1 MKQDLD
7 LSLPRRLSIY
17 VREEHPELLLEI
29 SEKIVSRLILRLELN
44 QRDYDGIKAMWTF
57 MTMYCIVTR
66 DLWLFK
72 RIYRN
77 LKLAEVIFND
87 ALKLLNDK
95 ILDDTVLSQYTN
107 FFIENKNLLTKHN
120 LIVSHAVVENWLLIE
135 HYFSAVD
142 GVAVNY
148 IVNL

>member
-1 MKQDLD
+1 MRQDLD

-29 SEKIVSRLILRLELN
+29 SEKIVSRLSLRLELN
-44 QRDYDGIKAMWTF
+44 QRDYDGIKVTWIF
-57 MTMYCIVTR
+57 ITMYCIITR

-87 ALKLLNDK
+87 AIKLLNDK
-95 ILDDTVLSQYTN
+95 ILDDTVLRQYKN
-107 FFIENKNLLTKHN
+107 FFAENKNLLTQHN
-120 LIVSHAVVENWLLIE
+120 LIVSHTVVENWLLIE

-142 GVAVNY
+142 GIAVNY